1 MTQRKY
7 QRPLANRS

>member
-7 QRPLANRS
+7 PKS